1 MGKIVDMKIIGFDF
15 DGVFI
20 NIENE
25 KAKLFGDI
33 LHKYWGT
40 DSLLASRLWLVNLG
54 TSRRHK
60 FDLIYQD
67 KYHKDLQE
75 DVYQVV
81 EQEFSNT
88 LTTDYYPKVQLVNET
103 FETVRDLNDKFG
115 LSFISSGIPHVELNA
130 IASRFKLDEYFDL
143 ILGTSQNFRSK
154 VDHFHLITR
163 DNLPSMGIFIGDGLE
178 DMRIA
183 KQFKFT
189 AIGLP
194 VNHDAE
200 ELREAGADIICELP
214 KLKQEVSRILM
225 TSG

>member
-1 MGKIVDMKIIGFDF
+1 MKIIGFDF

-25 KAKLFGDI
+25 KANLFGDI
-33 LHKYWGT
+33 LHKHWGA
-40 DSLLASRLWLVNLG
+40 DAVVASKLWLVNLG

-67 KYHKDLQE
+67 RFKNELHE

-88 LTTDYYPKVQLVNET
+88 LITDYYPKVQLVNET
-103 FETVRDLNDKFG
+103 FETVRDLNDKFN

-154 VDHFHLITR
+154 VDHFHLITK
-163 DNLPSMGIFIGDGLE
+163 DNQPSMGIFIGDGLE

-183 KQFKFT
+183 KQFSFT

-194 VNHDAE
+194 VNHSHE
-200 ELREAGADIICELP
+200 ELREAGADIICEVP
-214 KLKQEVSRILM
+214 SLKQEISRILM
-225 TSG
+225 TSGCK